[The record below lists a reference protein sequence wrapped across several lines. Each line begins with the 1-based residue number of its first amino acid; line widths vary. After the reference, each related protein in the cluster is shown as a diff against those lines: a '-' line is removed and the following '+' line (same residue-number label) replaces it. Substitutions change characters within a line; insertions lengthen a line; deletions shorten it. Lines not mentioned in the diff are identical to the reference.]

1 MSTVTKSRFFATA
14 FPIILANIAVP
25 IIGLVDT
32 AVIGQLDSAILLA
45 AVGMGAA
52 FLTGIYHLFN
62 FLTTGIS
69 AFTSQAR
76 GKSDGDEVLIIGLR
90 GMLLGLLIGFSIF
103 IIHKPIFYGI
113 FLISPAD
120 PAVNEAAMN
129 YISIRVF
136 AAPFALA
143 NFAFMGWLLAMER
156 NSLVVI
162 IQLIV
167 TASNIILDLLFVL
180 NLDLGIS
187 GVAAASAISETIGF
201 IVGLIFCRKII
212 KKELI
217 LNTKVLFHF
226 SSWARILRVNS
237 DIFIRTLLLECVAV
251 SYIVIGSMLG
261 TLSQAA
267 NQILY
272 QFLSLSSYAL
282 DGFAFSSQVF
292 IGISVGKRDV
302 SGLRRA
308 SEMGLKYGLCGGLII
323 TTLFLVLGDE
333 LINLMTVSAS
343 VREEANRFLFLVAIT
358 PLTGVASWIFD
369 GIFLGALETKKLRRA
384 MLESVIFYF
393 VIISLTVPIIG
404 NYGLWI
410 SVSGLFI
417 CRALTL
423 MVRYKSLEN
432 SLIE

>member
-226 SSWARILRVNS
+226 SSWARIFRVNS

-323 TTLFLVLGDE
+323 TTLFLVFGDE

>member
-162 IQLIV
+162 IQIIV
-167 TASNIILDLLFVL
+167 TASNIILDLLFVF
-180 NLDLGIS
+180 NLGLGIS

-226 SSWARILRVNS
+226 SSWARIFRVNS
-237 DIFIRTLLLECVAV
+237 DIFIRTLLLECVAI

-323 TTLFLVLGDE
+323 TTLFLAFGDE

>member
-76 GKSDGDEVLIIGLR
+76 GKSDGDQVLIIGLR
-90 GMLLGLLIGFSIF
+90 GMLLGLLIGFSIL

-143 NFAFMGWLLAMER
+143 HFAFMGWLLAMER
-156 NSLVVI
+156 NSLVVT
-162 IQLIV
+162 IQIIV

-226 SSWARILRVNS
+226 SSWADIVRVNS
-237 DIFIRTLLLECVAV
+237 DIFIRTLLLECVAI

-393 VIISLTVPIIG
+393 AIISLTVPIIG

>member
-76 GKSDGDEVLIIGLR
+76 GKSDGDQVLIIGLR
-90 GMLLGLLIGFSIF
+90 GMLLGLLIGFSIL

-156 NSLVVI
+156 NSLVVT
-162 IQLIV
+162 IQIIV

-217 LNTKVLFHF
+217 LNIKVFFHF
-226 SSWARILRVNS
+226 SSWAHILRVNS
-237 DIFIRTLLLECVAV
+237 DIFIRTLLLECVAI

>member
-1 MSTVTKSRFFATA
+1 MSTVTKSRFATA

-32 AVIGQLDSAILLA
+32 AVIGQLNSAILLA

-103 IIHKPIFYGI
+103 IIHQPIFYGI

-156 NSLVVI
+156 NSLVVT
-162 IQLIV
+162 IQIIV

-226 SSWARILRVNS
+226 SSWARIFRVNS
-237 DIFIRTLLLECVAV
+237 DIFIRTLLLECVAI

-323 TTLFLVLGDE
+323 TTLFLAFGDE

-432 SLIE
+432 ALIE

>member
-90 GMLLGLLIGFSIF
+90 GMLLGLLIGFTIF

-156 NSLVVI
+156 NSLVVT
-162 IQLIV
+162 IQIIV

-226 SSWARILRVNS
+226 SSWADILRVNS
-237 DIFIRTLLLECVAV
+237 DIFIRTLLLECVAI

-302 SGLRRA
+302 SGLRQA

-393 VIISLTVPIIG
+393 FIISLTVPIIG

>member
-76 GKSDGDEVLIIGLR
+76 GKSDGDQVLIIGLR
-90 GMLLGLLIGFSIF
+90 GMLLGLLIGFSIL

-156 NSLVVI
+156 NSLVVT
-162 IQLIV
+162 IQIIV

-217 LNTKVLFHF
+217 LNTKVLFNF

-237 DIFIRTLLLECVAV
+237 DIFIRTLLLECVAI

-302 SGLRRA
+302 SGLRQA

>member
-76 GKSDGDEVLIIGLR
+76 GKSDGDQVLIIGLR
-90 GMLLGLLIGFSIF
+90 GMLLGLFIGFSIF

-156 NSLVVI
+156 NSLVVT
-162 IQLIV
+162 IQIIV

-226 SSWARILRVNS
+226 SSWARIFRVNS
-237 DIFIRTLLLECVAV
+237 DIFIRTLLLECVAI

>member
-90 GMLLGLLIGFSIF
+90 GMLLSLLIGFSIF
-103 IIHKPIFYGI
+103 IIHKPIFYVI

-226 SSWARILRVNS
+226 SSWAHILRVNS
-237 DIFIRTLLLECVAV
+237 DIFIRTLLLECVAI

-302 SGLRRA
+302 SGLRQA

>member
-90 GMLLGLLIGFSIF
+90 GMLLGLLIGFSIL

-156 NSLVVI
+156 NSLVVT
-162 IQLIV
+162 IQIIV

-187 GVAAASAISETIGF
+187 GVAAASAISEIIGF

-226 SSWARILRVNS
+226 YSWVHILRVNS
-237 DIFIRTLLLECVAV
+237 DIFIRTLLLECVAI

-308 SEMGLKYGLCGGLII
+308 IEMGLKYGLCGGLII
-323 TTLFLVLGDE
+323 TIIFLVLVDD

-393 VIISLTVPIIG
+393 AIISLTVPIIG

>member
-90 GMLLGLLIGFSIF
+90 GMLLGLLIGFSIL

-156 NSLVVI
+156 NSLVII

-212 KKELI
+212 KKEYRVNNSI
-217 LNTKVLFHF
+217 SLFHIF
-226 SSWARILRVNS
+226 FFESLIVTKFLNKILR
-237 DIFIRTLLLECVAV
+237 DIR
-251 SYIVIGSMLG
+251 
-261 TLSQAA
+261 
-267 NQILY
+267 
-272 QFLSLSSYAL
+272 
-282 DGFAFSSQVF
+282 
-292 IGISVGKRDV
+292 K
-302 SGLRRA
+302 
-308 SEMGLKYGLCGGLII
+308 
-323 TTLFLVLGDE
+323 
-333 LINLMTVSAS
+333 
-343 VREEANRFLFLVAIT
+343 
-358 PLTGVASWIFD
+358 
-369 GIFLGALETKKLRRA
+369 
-384 MLESVIFYF
+384 
-393 VIISLTVPIIG
+393 PIIK
-404 NYGLWI
+404 
-410 SVSGLFI
+410 STI
-417 CRALTL
+417 C
-423 MVRYKSLEN
+423 K
-432 SLIE
+432 